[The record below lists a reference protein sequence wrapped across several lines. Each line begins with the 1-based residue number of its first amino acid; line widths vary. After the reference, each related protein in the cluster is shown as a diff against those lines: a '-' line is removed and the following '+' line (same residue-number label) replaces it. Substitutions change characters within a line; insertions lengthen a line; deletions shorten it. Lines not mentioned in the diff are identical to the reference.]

1 MSRDPTTELFSHSRL
16 SSFEDCAKKYEYRY
30 VQKIP
35 RDVESIEGFVGKRV
49 HEVLERLYIA
59 TGKGHV
65 PKLPQVLHRY
75 NALFDEH
82 YDAERVRIV
91 KTENSPDDYRA
102 NGERSLSNYYRRHY
116 PFDADETLGI
126 EEHVVFDLDDSGR
139 YGIQGYVDRI
149 SRTRDGTIEIHDYK
163 TGRWVPNQ
171 AKLDEDRQLAFYQ
184 IGFAEKFG
192 SDQPFRLV
200 WHYVFRNQTRT
211 STRTPEQLATLQAD
225 TLQLIDRIRAATT
238 FEPKTSTLCSWCEY
252 NDICPA
258 VASTDQSA
266 TAPAVSDAPATAPAT
281 PAPAAAETGG
291 EPESGPQDQLP
302 LL

>member
-1 MSRDPTTELFSHSRL
+1 MTEDRSPALFSHSRL

-30 VQKIP
+30 LLKIP

-49 HEVLERLYIA
+49 HDVLERLYIA

-65 PKLPQVLHRY
+65 PTLPQVLHRY
-75 NALFDEH
+75 NVLFDEH

-116 PFDADETLGI
+116 PFDADETLGL
-126 EEHVVFDLDDSGR
+126 EEHVVFDLDEAGR

-163 TGRWVPNQ
+163 TSRWVPNQ
-171 AKLDEDRQLAFYQ
+171 AKIDEDRQLAFYQ
-184 IGFAEKFG
+184 IGIAGRFG
-192 SDQPFRLV
+192 GESAVRLV
-200 WHYVFRNQTRT
+200 WHYVLRNQTRT
-211 STRTPEQLATLQAD
+211 STRTPEQLEALRAETV
-225 TLQLIDRIRAATT
+225 QLIERILAATS
-238 FEPKTSTLCSWCEY
+238 FEPRTSPLCGWCEY

-258 VASTDQSA
+258 VAPRDRA
-266 TAPAVSDAPATAPAT
+266 APARTSGGE
-281 PAPAAAETGG
+281 PAAAPETDS
-291 EPESGPQDQLP
+291 EHDQLP
-302 LL
+302 LI

>member
-1 MSRDPTTELFSHSRL
+1 MTGDGSRDLFSHSRL

-30 VQKIP
+30 LLKIP

-65 PKLPQVLHRY
+65 PTLPQVLHRY

-82 YDAERVRIV
+82 YDASRVRIV

-102 NGERSLSNYYRRHY
+102 NGELSLSNYYRRHY
-116 PFDADETLGI
+116 PFDADETLGL
-126 EEHVVFDLDDSGR
+126 EEHVVFDLDESGR

-149 SRTRDGTIEIHDYK
+149 SRTRDGSIEIHDYK
-163 TGRWVPNQ
+163 TSRWVPNQ
-171 AKLDEDRQLAFYQ
+171 AKIDADRQLAFYQ
-184 IGFAEKFG
+184 IGIAG
-192 SDQPFRLV
+192 RYGADDPVRLV

-211 STRTPEQLATLQAD
+211 STRTPEQLETLRVE
-225 TLQLIDRIRAATT
+225 TVQLIDRVRAATS
-238 FEPKTSTLCSWCEY
+238 FEPKTSTLCGWCEY

-258 VASTDQSA
+258 VATGERPG
-266 TAPAVSDAPATAPAT
+266 PALAKVAE
-281 PAPAAAETGG
+281 PAAAA
-291 EPESGPQDQLP
+291 ESGDAANAGERNQLP

>member
-1 MSRDPTTELFSHSRL
+1 MTADDSSELFSHSRL

-30 VQKIP
+30 LLKIP

-59 TGKGHV
+59 AGKGHV
-65 PKLPQVLHRY
+65 PTLPQVLHRY

-82 YDAERVRIV
+82 YDASRVRIV

-102 NGERSLSNYYRRHY
+102 NGELSLSNYYRRHY
-116 PFDADETLGI
+116 PFDADETLGL
-126 EEHVVFDLDDSGR
+126 EEHVVFDLDESGR

-163 TGRWVPNQ
+163 TSRWVPNQ
-171 AKLDEDRQLAFYQ
+171 AKIDADRQLAFYQ
-184 IGFAEKFG
+184 IGIAG
-192 SDQPFRLV
+192 RYGADSPVRLV

-211 STRTPEQLATLQAD
+211 STRTPEQLETLRGE
-225 TLQLIDRIRAATT
+225 TVQLIDRARAATS

-258 VASTDQSA
+258 VAAAAAPTA
-266 TAPAVSDAPATAPAT
+266 TAT
-281 PAPAAAETGG
+281 PAAAAAAEERAAESGNDSNGGG
-291 EPESGPQDQLP
+291 ERDQLP

>member
-1 MSRDPTTELFSHSRL
+1 VTEDRPPVLFSHSRL

-30 VQKIP
+30 LLKIP

-59 TGKGHV
+59 VGKGHV
-65 PKLPQVLHRY
+65 PTLPQVIHRY

-91 KTENSPDDYRA
+91 KSENSPDDYRA

-126 EEHVVFDLDDSGR
+126 EEHVVFELDEAGR

-149 SRTRDGTIEIHDYK
+149 SRARDGTIEIHDYK

-171 AKLDEDRQLAFYQ
+171 AQIDADRQLAFYQ
-184 IGFAEKFG
+184 IGIAERFG
-192 SDQPFRLV
+192 ADSAIRLV
-200 WHYVFRNQTRT
+200 WHYVLRNQTRT
-211 STRTPEQLATLQAD
+211 STRTPEQLEALRAETIR
-225 TLQLIDRIRAATT
+225 LIDRIHAATR
-238 FEPKTSTLCSWCEY
+238 FEPRTSTLCGWCEY

-258 VASTDQSA
+258 VATGDRP
-266 TAPAVSDAPATAPAT
+266 APSHSRAKAT
-281 PAPAAAETGG
+281 PQAASEAGG
-291 EPESGPQDQLP
+291 ESGADGRDQLP

>member
-1 MSRDPTTELFSHSRL
+1 MTGDGSRELFSHSRL

-30 VQKIP
+30 LLKIP

-59 TGKGHV
+59 KGKGHV
-65 PKLPQVLHRY
+65 PTLPQVLNRY

-82 YDAERVRIV
+82 YDADRVRIV

-102 NGERSLSNYYRRHY
+102 NGELSLTNYYRRHY

-126 EEHVVFDLDDSGR
+126 EEHVVFDLDESGR

-163 TGRWVPNQ
+163 TSRWVPNQ
-171 AKLDEDRQLAFYQ
+171 AKIDADRQLAFYQ
-184 IGFAEKFG
+184 IGIADRFG
-192 SDQPFRLV
+192 ADSPVRLV
-200 WHYVFRNQTRT
+200 WDYVFRNQTRT
-211 STRTPEQLATLQAD
+211 STRTPEQLEALRVETV
-225 TLQLIDRIRAATT
+225 QLIDRVRAATQ
-238 FEPKTSTLCSWCEY
+238 FEPKTSNLCSWCEY

-258 VASTDQSA
+258 IATNERPAPTPAKAIEPAA
-266 TAPAVSDAPATAPAT
+266 TATATA
-281 PAPAAAETGG
+281 EDGSESNGG
-291 EPESGPQDQLP
+291 ERDQLP

>member
-1 MSRDPTTELFSHSRL
+1 VTVDRSPTLFSHSRL
-16 SSFEDCAKKYEYRY
+16 SSFDDCAKKYEYRY
-30 VQKIP
+30 LLKIP

-65 PKLPQVLHRY
+65 PTLPQVLHRY

-116 PFDADETLGI
+116 PFDADETLGL
-126 EEHVVFDLDDSGR
+126 EEHVVFDLDEAGR

-163 TGRWVPNQ
+163 TSRWVPNQ
-171 AKLDEDRQLAFYQ
+171 AKIDEDRQLAFYQ
-184 IGFAEKFG
+184 IGIADRFG
-192 SDQPFRLV
+192 ADNAVRLV
-200 WHYVFRNQTRT
+200 WHYVFRNQTRS
-211 STRTPEQLATLQAD
+211 STRTPEQLEALRAETVLR
-225 TLQLIDRIRAATT
+225 IDRILATT
-238 FEPKTSTLCSWCEY
+238 RFEPRTSTLCGWCEY

-258 VASTDQSA
+258 LASRDSA
-266 TAPAVSDAPATAPAT
+266 VTAP
-281 PAPAAAETGG
+281 ETDSEPGNG
-291 EPESGPQDQLP
+291 ERDQLP